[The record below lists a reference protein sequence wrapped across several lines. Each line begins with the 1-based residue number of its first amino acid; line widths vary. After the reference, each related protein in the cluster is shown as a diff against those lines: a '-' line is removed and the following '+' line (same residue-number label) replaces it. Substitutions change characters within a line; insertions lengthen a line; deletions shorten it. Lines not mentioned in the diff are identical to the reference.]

1 MSVCIVCAMTNPY
14 SNSGKRESPYVSSF
28 QNDWAEYGAQAPS
41 WQPPQSLSESGA
53 VPSGQEQPRSWVI
66 TVLLCL
72 FLGVF
77 GAHSF
82 YAGYTKRGLIQLGL
96 YLAGWFT
103 TAVLIGFLFWFALVI
118 WVIVDLCMV
127 FTRSGTFRTDARG
140 VRLLR

>member
-1 MSVCIVCAMTNPY
+1 MTNPY
-14 SNSGKRESPYVSSF
+14 SNSGKRESPYASSF
-28 QNDWAEYGAQAPS
+28 QNDWAEYGAQAPR
-41 WQPPQSLSESGA
+41 QPPQSLSESGA